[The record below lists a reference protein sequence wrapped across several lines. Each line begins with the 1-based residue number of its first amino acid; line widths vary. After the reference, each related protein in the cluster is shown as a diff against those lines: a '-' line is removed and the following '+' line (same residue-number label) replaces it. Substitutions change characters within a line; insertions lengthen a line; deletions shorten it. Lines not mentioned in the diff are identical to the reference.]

1 MDNTVMINRDV
12 NIIAY
17 YFRGKDKP
25 NCFPKRMD
33 IDGRQIT
40 FTETGLLHPTQKGKR
55 MVHVF
60 DMTDGKADYR
70 LEFDA
75 EGFKLEISSCK
86 RRSKCICQLV
96 TKSLK

>member
-25 NCFPKRMD
+25 NCFPKRM
-33 IDGRQIT
+33 
-40 FTETGLLHPTQKGKR
+40 
-55 MVHVF
+55 VHVF

-75 EGFKLEISSCK
+75 EVLSWKLVAVSDA
-86 RRSKCICQLV
+86 QNAFAN
-96 TKSLK
+96 

>member
-1 MDNTVMINRDV
+1 
-12 NIIAY
+12 
-17 YFRGKDKP
+17 
-25 NCFPKRMD
+25 MD

-40 FTETGLLHPTQKGKR
+40 FTETGLQHPTQKGQR

-75 EGFKLEISSCK
+75 EVLSWKLVAISDANHA
-86 RRSKCICQLV
+86 
-96 TKSLK
+96 TTY

>member
-1 MDNTVMINRDV
+1 MDNTVQINRDV

-40 FTETGLLHPTQKGKR
+40 FTETGLQHPTQKGQR
-55 MVHVF
+55 MVHIF

-75 EGFKLEISSCK
+75 EVLSWKLVAISDANHA
-86 RRSKCICQLV
+86 
-96 TKSLK
+96 TTY